1 MTDIVRKRLN
11 NGIEVAIQPSKRSD
25 LVSIYICV
33 RTGSMDEEEG
43 EFGAAH
49 FLEHML
55 FKEAPGIEVGELSS
69 RIESMGGD
77 INAYTTFDHT
87 TLHATVLS
95 QHANEALSL
104 LSRAMFFC
112 EISDAEVELER
123 EVIIEELQRSLDD
136 PGAQIGRRIYEISY
150 PNQPLSRPIIGTEES
165 IRALTSQKLKKFHEL
180 HYAGNNAIL
189 IVCGN
194 VDANKYLQEVENNF
208 AKVPAGKRNMRRRP
222 IETFPNEL
230 QVSVLR
236 GGFQMPQ
243 LEVFFR
249 APDVDAADAAA
260 LNLSAYCIGNSENS
274 PFITNLRDELGVVTQ
289 VSAGFQLASYAG
301 LYSFSCVPVIERLDE
316 CMTAVFENI
325 HALKHGSFPDQQAL
339 LAAKTSYQVDRLHE
353 VESVD
358 GKARTLLASV
368 LTDYDIEFE
377 NVFLRRTLQ
386 TELADVKAALLRW
399 VDFTRFGVVLQI
411 PDEIVLTD
419 EELHKL
425 VLAKLI
431 TATKP
436 DEAQKADGLSI
447 DPPKPRIYSKPL
459 RENIRLVGRT
469 VAEAELLD
477 IVICKEGGLRFDPK
491 DQIGL
496 HHAVGSLVGFASN
509 KRTASEVIQFIE
521 DCGAVIEGFS
531 GKDSFGLRMQCRR
544 SDADKMLDLLFELMF
559 QAEIPLDRFES
570 YARNVKQTIESESD
584 NPSVVASRKMQELI
598 FLDHPYRNALYGDL
612 NMINKLT
619 HEQVDKF
626 ARETYL
632 TGKWTIAAVS
642 SLPEAELASLV
653 ETRISKWKPK
663 SASKSS
669 PLKPT
674 PSKAKIENISLQRK
688 QVHVIFAR
696 PGTSWQS
703 ADRVPLDI
711 IGSYIGGSGGE
722 LFMEIR
728 ERQGLV
734 YSIGPSVNHG
744 VDAGMFAIHFACQ
757 PEKADKAKKLV
768 LESLHRMAMGE
779 IEDEEIERARNY
791 VLGAHES
798 DLQRGESQAM
808 SLALMTVYELGPTEL
823 DAYKAKVQDT
833 TVDDIRRCA
842 AKYLHKEGWFIVSAG
857 PS

>member
-1 MTDIVRKRLN
+1 MTEILRKRLK
-11 NGIEVAIQPSKRSD
+11 NGIEVAIQPSRRSD

-33 RTGSMDEEEG
+33 RTGSMDEEAG

-69 RIESMGGD
+69 RIEAMGGD

-112 EISDAEVELER
+112 KISDSEVDLER
-123 EVIIEELQRSLDD
+123 EVIIEEL
-136 PGAQIGRRIYEISY
+136 SY
-150 PNQPLSRPIIGTEES
+150 PDQALSRPIIGTEES
-165 IRALTSQKLKKFHEL
+165 IRSLTSAKLKKFHSK
-180 HYAGNNAIL
+180 HYVGNNAVL
-189 IVCGN
+189 VVCGN
-194 VDANKYLQEVENNF
+194 VDADLFWKQIENNF
-208 AKVPAGKRNMRRRP
+208 AKVPAGQRNMRRRP
-222 IETFPNEL
+222 METFPNDL

-301 LYSFSCVPVIERLDE
+301 LYSFSCVPVIEQLDE
-316 CMTAVFENI
+316 CMTAVFKNI
-325 HALKHGSFPDQQAL
+325 YDLKRGSFPDEQAL
-339 LAAKTSYQVDRLHE
+339 AAAKTSYQVDRLHE

-358 GKARTLLASV
+358 GKARTVLASL

-386 TELADVKAALLRW
+386 ADIHDIRDAMMRW
-399 VDFTRFGVVLQI
+399 LDFSRFGVVLQI
-411 PDEIVLTD
+411 PDEVELSDNELLKIVQEKIQTVVNHD
-419 EELHKL
+419 E
-425 VLAKLI
+425 VTTQTFAN
-431 TATKP
+431 A
-436 DEAQKADGLSI
+436 EA
-447 DPPKPRIYSKPL
+447 PKPKIFAKSL
-459 RENIRLVGRT
+459 RENIRLVGR
-469 VAEAELLD
+469 VVPEAELFD
-477 IVICKEGGLRFDPK
+477 FVVCKEGGLRFDPAE
-491 DQIGL
+491 QIGL
-496 HHAVGSLVGFASN
+496 HHAVGSLIGFASK
-509 KRTASEVIQFIE
+509 KRTATQVIQFIE

-531 GKDSFGLRMQCRR
+531 GKDSFGLRMQCRG
-544 SDADKMLDLLFELMF
+544 SDAEKMLDLVFELLF
-559 QAEIPLDRFES
+559 QAEIPQDRFES

-584 NPSVVASRKMQELI
+584 NPSVIASRKMQELI
-598 FLDHPYRNALYGDL
+598 FSEHPYSNALYGDL
-612 NMINKLT
+612 RMINKLT
-619 HEQVDKF
+619 HEQVSKF
-626 ARETYL
+626 AREAFQS
-632 TGKWTIAAVS
+632 GEWTIAAVS
-642 SLPEAELASLV
+642 NLPEEKL
-653 ETRISKWKPK
+653 
-663 SASKSS
+663 SA
-669 PLKPT
+669 LIE
-674 PSKAKIENISLQRK
+674 AKTGAWQPRVIGKTIARAPVQQGACTENIPLQRK
-688 QVHVIFAR
+688 QVHVILAR
-696 PGTSWQS
+696 SGSSWRS
-703 ADRVPLDI
+703 SDRVPLDI

-722 LFMEIR
+722 LFMEVR

-757 PEKADKAKKLV
+757 PEKAEKAKKLV
-768 LESLHRMAMGE
+768 LEALQRMSDGDIDDAE
-779 IEDEEIERARNY
+779 IDRARNY
-791 VLGAHES
+791 VLGAHET

-808 SLALMTVYELGPTEL
+808 SLALMTVYGLGPDEL
-823 DAYKAKVQDT
+823 EVYKTKVKET
-833 TVDDIRRCA
+833 SNEDIRRCA
-842 AKYLHKEGWFIVSAG
+842 AKFLHKDGWFIVTAG